1 MAVVGV
7 AAGGG
12 RGGRALAEAR
22 CVLPHQ
28 SQLPGLDVE
37 EALVVRLAVRGLSLL
52 RGVVP
57 LGPGA
62 PTRRL
67 PRPPQSL
74 PDPQVP
80 VTLRGVN
87 HNVDTVGAQGVQEPV
102 VVLHKISKTKY
113 NKFHECTI
121 DNHHLRPG
129 GRWMLMRSDLGHFSA
144 SFL

>member
-1 MAVVGV
+1 MMPGS
-7 AAGGG
+7 
-12 RGGRALAEAR
+12 RGSGLRTPLDTGF
-22 CVLPHQ
+22 VFPHERE
-28 SQLPGLDVE
+28 LLGLDVE

-113 NKFHECTI
+113 NKFHDNALLTTI
-121 DNHHLRPG
+121 TSDQEG
-129 GRWMLMRSDLGHFSA
+129 GGC
-144 SFL
+144 